1 MLDLARDII
10 GSQPILTAFLAIGV
24 GYLVGQINIFG
35 FSLGVGA
42 VLFVGLAIGA
52 FAPKAQI
59 IGPIGLTGL
68 IMFLYGIGILY
79 GRQFFEGMVGAGQK
93 YNLLALVGCLAGLA
107 VALLLGHIFGIKIG
121 HTLGLYAGSM
131 TSTATLQAALD
142 VMKNKDPSIGYSI
155 AYPFGVIGPIL
166 CIYFMTRI
174 VKPKFPAKTQR
185 FHMGEISVGERFAG
199 RRLGDLMAKA
209 PAGLQVTMVRKGG
222 HNIVPTDDTI
232 LENGDAVLVV
242 AEDNEA
248 IATAAAKL
256 GKLSP
261 GRLASDRADLDYIRV
276 FVGKASAVGIPLAQ
290 LPMPAGYPTHLLHV
304 RRYDAD
310 LVPAPDLML
319 EFGDR
324 VGVLAPPDRKE
335 EIRRHFGD
343 TVKATAEFSYVS
355 LGLGMVMGVLLGL
368 IPIPIPGVGIVTL
381 GIGGGPLIVAL
392 ILGKLRRTGPMLW
405 TMPLPAN
412 IVLRN
417 FGLAM
422 FLATVG
428 VNAGQPFVRTVAES
442 GFTMLFIGVAVL
454 LTTVF
459 IVLLVGHYLM
469 KIPYDDLVGV
479 ASGATGNPAILVYS
493 TKMAPT
499 ERPDIGYAM
508 IFPSMT
514 LVKVIAA
521 QIVGLLTV
529 GKRRLDC
536 AACDFPAARAAAVVK
551 SLPTGTEEM
560 QDGRPRHPRR
570 SRPSSIR
577 MPTAP
582 PRSRKPSRKSGSR
595 RRDCPFSRRSCLRS
609 WRAAASGSGR
619 STIPSSPATRS

>member
-1 MLDLARDII
+1 MLDLAREII
-10 GSQPILTAFLAIGV
+10 GSQPILTAFLAIGL
-24 GYLVGQINIFG
+24 GYLVGQISIGG

-59 IGPIGLTGL
+59 TGPIGLTGL

-79 GRQFFEGMVGAGQK
+79 GKQFFEGMVGVGQK
-93 YNLLALVGCLAGLA
+93 YNLLALVACIASLF
-107 VALLLGHIFGIKIG
+107 VALGLGHVFGIKIG
-121 HTLGLYAGSM
+121 HTLGIYAGSM
-131 TSTATLQAALD
+131 TSTASLQAALD

-166 CIYFMTRI
+166 CIYFMTR
-174 VKPKFPAKTQR
+174 VVNPKFPAKGQR
-185 FHMGEISVGERFAG
+185 FHMGEISIGEGYAG
-199 RRLGDLMAKA
+199 KRLDELMAG
-209 PAGLQVTMVRKGG
+209 PLRGVQVTMVRKGG
-222 HNIVPTDDTI
+222 RNCVPTDDTV
-232 LENGDAVLVV
+232 LSAGDAILVV
-242 AEDNEA
+242 AEQNEEIA
-248 IATAAAKL
+248 RATATV
-256 GKLSP
+256 GKPEP

-276 FVGKASAVGIPLAQ
+276 FVGKASVVGIPLAS
-290 LPMPAGYPTHLLHV
+290 LPMPAGFPTHLLHV

-324 VGVLAPPDRKE
+324 VGVLMPPDRKE
-335 EIRRHFGD
+335 EIRRYFGD
-343 TVKATAEFSYVS
+343 TVKAAAEFSYVS
-355 LGLGMVMGVLLGL
+355 LGIGMVLGILLGL
-368 IPIPIPGVGIVTL
+368 VPIPIPGVGVVTL

-442 GFTMLFIGVAVL
+442 GPTMLFIGVAVL

-459 IVLLVGHYLM
+459 IVLLVGHYVM

-514 LVKVIAA
+514 LVKVIAV
-521 QIVGLLTV
+521 QIVGLLMV
-529 GKRRLDC
+529 
-536 AACDFPAARAAAVVK
+536 
-551 SLPTGTEEM
+551 
-560 QDGRPRHPRR
+560 
-570 SRPSSIR
+570 
-577 MPTAP
+577 
-582 PRSRKPSRKSGSR
+582 
-595 RRDCPFSRRSCLRS
+595 
-609 WRAAASGSGR
+609 GSG
-619 STIPSSPATRS
+619 AG

>member
-24 GYLVGQINIFG
+24 GYLVGQISVAG

-79 GRQFFEGMVGAGQK
+79 GRQFFEGMVGVGRR
-93 YNLLALVGCLAGLA
+93 YNLLALVACLAGLL
-107 VALLLGHIFGIKIG
+107 VALGLGHVFGIRLG

-131 TSTATLQAALD
+131 TSTAALQAAID

-166 CIYFMTRI
+166 CIYFMTRN
-174 VKPKFPAKTQR
+174 VRPKFPAKTQR
-185 FHMGEISVGERFAG
+185 FHMGEIAIGESFAG
-199 RRLGDLMAKA
+199 RTLGEMMAG
-209 PAGLQVTMVRKGG
+209 PLGGVQVTMLRQGG
-222 HNIVPTDDTI
+222 RNFVPSADSV
-232 LENGDAVLVV
+232 LAAGDAVMVTAEREDDIARV
-242 AEDNEA
+242 ALQIGRLE
-248 IATAAAKL
+248 
-256 GKLSP
+256 P
-261 GRLASDRADLDYIRV
+261 GRLARDRADLDYIRV
-276 FVGKASAVGIPLAQ
+276 FVGKASVVGVPLSD

-324 VGVLAPPDRKE
+324 VGVLAPPEKKE

-343 TVKATAEFSYVS
+343 TVKAAAEFSYVS

-368 IPIPIPGVGIVTL
+368 IPIPIPGIGIVTL

-392 ILGKLRRTGPMLW
+392 ILGRLRRTGPMLW

-428 VNAGQPFVRTVAES
+428 VNAGQPFVRTVSES

-454 LTTVF
+454 LTTVA
-459 IVLLVGHYLM
+459 IVLLVGHYVM

-521 QIVGLLTV
+521 QIVGLLA
-529 GKRRLDC
+529 GG
-536 AACDFPAARAAAVVK
+536 AA
-551 SLPTGTEEM
+551 G
-560 QDGRPRHPRR
+560 
-570 SRPSSIR
+570 
-577 MPTAP
+577 
-582 PRSRKPSRKSGSR
+582 
-595 RRDCPFSRRSCLRS
+595 
-609 WRAAASGSGR
+609 
-619 STIPSSPATRS
+619 

>member
-1 MLDLARDII
+1 MLDLAREII
-10 GSQPILTAFLAIGV
+10 GSQPILTAFLAIGL
-24 GYLVGQINIFG
+24 GYLVGQISIGG

-59 IGPIGLTGL
+59 TGPIGLTGL

-79 GRQFFEGMVGAGQK
+79 GRQFFEGMFGVGQK
-93 YNLLALVGCLAGLA
+93 YNLLALVACLASLF
-107 VALLLGHIFGIKIG
+107 VALGLGHIFGIKIG
-121 HTLGLYAGSM
+121 HTLGIYAGSM

-174 VKPKFPAKTQR
+174 VRPKFPAKAQR
-185 FHMGEISVGERFAG
+185 FHMGEISIGERYAG
-199 RRLGDLMAKA
+199 KRLDELTTAALG
-209 PAGLQVTMVRKGG
+209 GVQVTMVRKGG
-222 HNIVPTDDTI
+222 RNFVPAADCV
-232 LENGDAVLVV
+232 LSAGDAILVV
-242 AEDNEA
+242 AEHNEA
-248 IATAAAKL
+248 VARAAATL
-256 GKLSP
+256 GKLEP

-276 FVGKASAVGIPLAQ
+276 FVGKASVVGVPLAN
-290 LPMPAGYPTHLLHV
+290 LPMPTGYPTHLLHV

-324 VGVLAPPDRKE
+324 VGVLTPPDRKD

-343 TVKATAEFSYVS
+343 TVKAAAEFSYVS
-355 LGLGMVMGVLLGL
+355 LGVGMVLGVLLGL
-368 IPIPIPGVGIVTL
+368 VPIPVPGVGVVTL

-442 GFTMLFIGVAVL
+442 GLTMLFIGVAVL

-459 IVLLVGHYLM
+459 IVLLAGHYIL

-521 QIVGLLTV
+521 QIVGLLV
-529 GKRRLDC
+529 AG
-536 AACDFPAARAAAVVK
+536 
-551 SLPTGTEEM
+551 
-560 QDGRPRHPRR
+560 
-570 SRPSSIR
+570 
-577 MPTAP
+577 
-582 PRSRKPSRKSGSR
+582 GS
-595 RRDCPFSRRSCLRS
+595 
-609 WRAAASGSGR
+609 AG
-619 STIPSSPATRS
+619 

>member
-10 GSQPILTAFLAIGV
+10 GSQPILTAFLAIGL
-24 GYLVGQINIFG
+24 GYLVGQISIGG

-79 GRQFFEGMVGAGQK
+79 GRQFFEGMFGVGQK
-93 YNLLALVGCLAGLA
+93 YNLLALVACLAGLL
-107 VALLLGHIFGIKIG
+107 VALGLGHVFGIKIG

-131 TSTATLQAALD
+131 TSTASLQAAID
-142 VMKNKDPSIGYSI
+142 VIKNKDPSIGYSI

-166 CIYFMTRI
+166 CIYFMTLL
-174 VKPKFPAKTQR
+174 VKPKFPAKAQR
-185 FHMGEISVGERFAG
+185 FHMGEIAVGDGFAG
-199 RRLGDLMAKA
+199 AKLGELTTGAL
-209 PAGLQVTMVRKGG
+209 AGLQVTMVRKGG
-222 HNIVPTDDTI
+222 RNVVPTPETV
-232 LENGDAVLVV
+232 LSAGDAVLVV
-242 AEDNEA
+242 AEREEA
-248 IATAAAKL
+248 IASAAGQL
-256 GKLSP
+256 GRLEP

-276 FVGKASAVGIPLAQ
+276 FVGKAAVVGVPLAR

-310 LVPAPDLML
+310 LVPNPDLML

-324 VGVLAPPDRKE
+324 VGVLTPPERKE

-343 TVKATAEFSYVS
+343 TVKAAAEFSYVS
-355 LGLGMVMGVLLGL
+355 LGLGMVLGVLLGL
-368 IPIPIPGVGIVTL
+368 IPIPIPGLGVVTL

-392 ILGKLRRTGPMLW
+392 ILGRLRRTGPLLW

-428 VNAGQPFVRTVAES
+428 VNAGQPFVKTVAES
-442 GFTMLFIGVAVL
+442 GFTMLFIGMAVL
-454 LTTVF
+454 LTTVA
-459 IVLLVGHYLM
+459 IVLLVGHYVLR
-469 KIPYDDLVGV
+469 IPYDDLVGV
-479 ASGATGNPAILVYS
+479 TSGATGNPAILVYS

-521 QIVGLLTV
+521 QIVGLLAV
-529 GKRRLDC
+529 GN
-536 AACDFPAARAAAVVK
+536 
-551 SLPTGTEEM
+551 TG
-560 QDGRPRHPRR
+560 G
-570 SRPSSIR
+570 
-577 MPTAP
+577 
-582 PRSRKPSRKSGSR
+582 
-595 RRDCPFSRRSCLRS
+595 
-609 WRAAASGSGR
+609 
-619 STIPSSPATRS
+619 

>member
-24 GYLVGQINIFG
+24 GYLVGQISIAG

-79 GRQFFEGMVGAGQK
+79 GRQFFEGMVGVGQK
-93 YNLLALVGCLAGLA
+93 YNLLALVACLAGLA
-107 VALLLGHIFGIKIG
+107 VALGLGHVFGIKIG
-121 HTLGLYAGSM
+121 HTLGIYAGSM

-174 VKPKFPAKTQR
+174 VKPKFPAKAQR
-185 FHMGEISVGERFAG
+185 FHMGEISIGASFAG
-199 RRLGDLMAKA
+199 RTLDELTSELLSRRPGDHGPQGRPQLRSDRRYGPVRRRRA
-209 PAGLQVTMVRKGG
+209 AGRRRAARRRSPRRPRSSAAWSRAGWQ
-222 HNIVPTDDTI
+222 
-232 LENGDAVLVV
+232 
-242 AEDNEA
+242 A
-248 IATAAAKL
+248 IAPISTTSGSSSERPAVV
-256 GKLSP
+256 GVP
-261 GRLASDRADLDYIRV
+261 LAS
-276 FVGKASAVGIPLAQ
+276 

-310 LVPAPDLML
+310 LVPSPDLML

-324 VGVLAPPDRKE
+324 VGVLTPPDRKE

-343 TVKATAEFSYVS
+343 TVKAAAEFSYVS
-355 LGLGMVMGVLLGL
+355 LGLGMVLGVLLGL

-459 IVLLVGHYLM
+459 IVLLVGHYVM

-521 QIVGLLTV
+521 QIVGLL
-529 GKRRLDC
+529 
-536 AACDFPAARAAAVVK
+536 AAGGA
-551 SLPTGTEEM
+551 G
-560 QDGRPRHPRR
+560 G
-570 SRPSSIR
+570 
-577 MPTAP
+577 
-582 PRSRKPSRKSGSR
+582 
-595 RRDCPFSRRSCLRS
+595 
-609 WRAAASGSGR
+609 
-619 STIPSSPATRS
+619 